1 MRIVIAFALLG
12 ASTPAAAEVVSAG
25 EHGFELRNSVEVPLL
40 PQEAFQAFARIEN
53 WWGENHTYSG
63 SSENLRMAISPGG
76 CFCETFPN
84 GGGIEHLRVTYA
96 DPNKRVVLTGALGPL
111 LYEAVA
117 GVMDV
122 TVSPVPGGCRVTMT
136 YKAAG
141 FASANAAKLAPLVD
155 KVLAEQLSR
164 YRDFASPEPEQR

>member
-1 MRIVIAFALLG
+1 MRLVIASALLA
-12 ASTPAAAEVVSAG
+12 ASSPVAAEVLSSSD
-25 EHGFELRNSVEVPLL
+25 HGFELRNSVQVPLL
-40 PQEAFQAFARIEN
+40 PQEAFQAFVRVES
-53 WWGENHTYSG
+53 WWGKDHTYSG
-63 SSENLRMAISPGG
+63 SSENLRLAISPGG
-76 CFCETFPN
+76 CFCETLPN

-96 DPNKRVVLTGALGPL
+96 DPGKRVVLTGALGPL

-122 TVSPVPGGCRVTMT
+122 TFSPVPGGSRVTMT

-141 FASANAAKLAPLVD
+141 FASANAGKLAPLVD
-155 KVLAEQLSR
+155 KVLAEQLGR

>member
-1 MRIVIAFALLG
+1 MRFVVALALLA
-12 ASTPAAAEVVSAG
+12 ASTPSAAEVVSAT
-25 EHGFELRNSVEVPLL
+25 EYGFELRNSVEVPLL
-40 PQEAFQAFARIEN
+40 PNEAFQSFSRVES
-53 WWGENHTYSG
+53 WWGKDHTYSG
-63 SSENLRMAISPGG
+63 SSDNLRMMVSPGG
-76 CFCETFPN
+76 CFCETLAN

-96 DPNKRVVLTGALGPL
+96 DPGKRVVLTGALGPL

-122 TVSPVPGGCRVTMT
+122 TVSPVPGGSRLTMT

-141 FASANAAKLAPLVD
+141 FASANADKLAPLVD
-155 KVLAEQLSR
+155 RVLAEQLGR